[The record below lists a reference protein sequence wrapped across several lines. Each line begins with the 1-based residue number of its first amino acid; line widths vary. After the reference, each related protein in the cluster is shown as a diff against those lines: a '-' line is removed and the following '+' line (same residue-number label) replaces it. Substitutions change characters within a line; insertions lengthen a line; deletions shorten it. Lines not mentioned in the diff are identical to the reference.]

1 MTLREIAKQRNEVA
15 FTIIQ
20 NSFLNKKISHNYL
33 ISASQIVN
41 IDYFLYFLAQVIY
54 CDNEFACGKCNSCI
68 RVARNQYTDIHIL
81 DGTKS
86 SIKKE
91 AILNVQKILLQT
103 ALEYKKIKLLLIKN
117 IENTSVE
124 GTNALLKIIEEPP
137 QNTFILIST
146 NKISKVLPTIK
157 SRSQIIHLLNT
168 PRDILIVELMDQKV
182 PEDDAYILSI
192 VFSSVTKSFAFFE
205 SDYPKYKKMVIT
217 FFEKWIVNKDEGQI
231 YLLSIDYKKL
241 DFKLFL
247 RLFLVFL
254 NDIWRIT
261 SHKSISFKNNISLLN
276 KLNGEN
282 FPAIKCIECTNQLLI
297 LIDNNHNIKL
307 QVYAWVIK
315 MFGYNNG

>member
-1 MTLREIAKQRNEVA
+1 MTLKEIAKNRNEVA
-15 FTIIQ
+15 YQIIK
-20 NSFLNKKISHNYL
+20 NSFFNKKISHNYL

-41 IDYFLYFLAQVIY
+41 IDYFLYFLGQVIY
-54 CDNEFACGKCNSCI
+54 CDNEFACGECNSCI
-68 RVARNQYTDIHIL
+68 RVAKNQYSDIHIL
-81 DGTKS
+81 DGTTT

-91 AILNVQKILLQT
+91 AILNVQKTLFQT
-103 ALEYKKIKLLLIKN
+103 ALENKKTKLLMIKN

-137 QNTFILIST
+137 QNTFIIIST

-157 SRSQIIHLLNT
+157 SRSQIINLLNT
-168 PRDILIVELMDQKV
+168 PRDILIVELMDQEV

-192 VFSSVTKSFAFFE
+192 AFSSVTKSFAFFKK
-205 SDYPKYKKMVIT
+205 DYLEYKKIIIT
-217 FFEKWIVNKDEGQI
+217 FFETWIKNKEEGQI

-241 DFKLFL
+241 DLKLFL

-254 NDIWRIT
+254 NDIWRIA
-261 SHKSISFKNNISLLN
+261 SHKGISFKNNIPLLN
-276 KLNGEN
+276 KLNN
-282 FPAIKCIECTNQLLI
+282 KDFPTIKCIECTNELLI

-315 MFGYNNG
+315 MLGEHNG